1 MYKSLRHSTAMDLL
15 SQQLTAGLGP
25 GRRGKDALH
34 PGWDCFGIY
43 VQMNEQ
49 IAIFIITTRSGPKV
63 THLPTPRDLL
73 VKNPKLIAD
82 PVAIGS
88 QAQCCH

>member
-1 MYKSLRHSTAMDLL
+1 MAKVWLYPDS
-15 SQQLTAGLGP
+15 GLN
-25 GRRGKDALH
+25 KKM
-34 PGWDCFGIY
+34 
-43 VQMNEQ
+43 QMNEQ

-82 PVAIGS
+82 PIAIGS

>member
-1 MYKSLRHSTAMDLL
+1 MDLL
-15 SQQLTAGLGP
+15 SPELTTGLGP
-25 GRRGKDALH
+25 GGRGKDVFH
-34 PGWDCFGIY
+34 QGWGWFWIY

-49 IAIFIITTRSGPKV
+49 IGVFSIIIITRSGPKV

-88 QAQCCH
+88 QAQCRHGVQKAG